1 MRNLYESILDD
12 EDVLISDVKKTTN
25 PFVMINNLVNSS
37 SNIKNDM
44 KTQME
49 IKRIFNEYIADSL
62 PYETRNKIRLGF
74 FDGMFRVFCSNDRGN
89 EELIFVV
96 NNSLEAAKDLNT
108 HKGDKT
114 AIIFLDAKAYRKLVT
129 EYGFKNTPDYHNW
142 IKYIT
147 AKYKLNKSN
156 DKYVYTI

>member
-1 MRNLYESILDD
+1 MKTLYESILDD
-12 EDVLISDVKKTTN
+12 EDILISDVKKTTN

-74 FDGMFRVFCSNDRGN
+74 SDGMFRVFCSNDRGN

-114 AIIFLDAKAYRKLVT
+114 AILFLDAKAYRKLVT

>member
-1 MRNLYESILDD
+1 MKTLYESILDD
-12 EDVLISDVKKTTN
+12 EEVLIGDVKKTTN
-25 PFVMINNLVNSS
+25 PFVMIYTLLNNSRD
-37 SNIKNDM
+37 IRDDF

-62 PYETRNKIRLGF
+62 PYETKNKIRLGF
-74 FDGMFRVFCSNDRGN
+74 SDGMFRVFCSNDRGN

-96 NNSLEAAKDLNT
+96 NNSLKAAKELNT

-147 AKYKLNKSN
+147 AKYKLNKSA

>member
-1 MRNLYESILDD
+1 MKTLYESILDD

-37 SNIKNDM
+37 SNIKNDI

-74 FDGMFRVFCSNDRGN
+74 LDGMFRVFCSNDRGN

-114 AIIFLDAKAYRKLVT
+114 AILFLDAKAYRKLVT

>member
-1 MRNLYESILDD
+1 MKTLYESILDD

-37 SNIKNDM
+37 SNIKNDI

-114 AIIFLDAKAYRKLVT
+114 AILFLDAKAYRKLVT

>member
-1 MRNLYESILDD
+1 MKTLYESILDD

-37 SNIKNDM
+37 SNIKNDV

-62 PYETRNKIRLGF
+62 PYETKNKIRLGF
-74 FDGMFRVFCSNDRGN
+74 SDGMFRVFCSNDRGN
-89 EELIFVV
+89 EELIFIV
-96 NNSLEAAKDLNT
+96 NNSLEAAKELNT

-114 AIIFLDAKAYRKLVT
+114 AIIFLDAKLVT

-147 AKYKLNKSN
+147 AKYKLNKSA

>member
-1 MRNLYESILDD
+1 MKTLYESILDD
-12 EDVLISDVKKTTN
+12 EDILISDVKKTTN

-37 SNIKNDM
+37 SNIKNDV

-62 PYETRNKIRLGF
+62 PYETRNKIRFGF
-74 FDGMFRVFCSNDRGN
+74 FDGMFRIFCSNNFND

-96 NNSLEAAKDLNT
+96 NNSWEAAKELNT
-108 HKGDKT
+108 HKGDKI
-114 AIIFLDAKAYRKLVT
+114 AILFLNAKAFRKLVT

>member
-1 MRNLYESILDD
+1 MKTLYESILDD
-12 EDVLISDVKKTTN
+12 EDVLISDTKKSTN
-25 PFVMINNLVNSS
+25 PFVMINNLVNNS
-37 SNIKNDM
+37 SNIRNDV

-62 PYETRNKIRLGF
+62 PYETKNKIRLGF
-74 FDGMFRVFCSNDRGN
+74 SDGMFRVFCSNDRGN

-96 NNSLEAAKDLNT
+96 NNSLEAAKELNT

-129 EYGFKNTPDYHNW
+129 EYGFKHTPDYHNW

-147 AKYKLNKSN
+147 AKYKLNKSKDN
-156 DKYVYTI
+156 YIYTI